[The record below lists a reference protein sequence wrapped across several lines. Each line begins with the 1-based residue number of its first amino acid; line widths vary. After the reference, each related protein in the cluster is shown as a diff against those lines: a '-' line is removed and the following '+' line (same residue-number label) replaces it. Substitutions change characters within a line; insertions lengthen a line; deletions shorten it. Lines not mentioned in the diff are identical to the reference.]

1 MAMFP
6 VFMIG
11 VIIGIAL
18 SYAFYK
24 FKEDVPSE
32 IKLRAQDLEIE
43 RQKKDNKLLIDLNE
57 KLYGKINKLETELN
71 ELKNK

>member
-6 VFMIG
+6 IFMIG

-24 FKEDVPSE
+24 VKEDVPSE
-32 IKLRAQDLEIE
+32 IKMRAQDLEIE

>member
-6 VFMIG
+6 IFMIG

-24 FKEDVPSE
+24 YKEDVPSQVKIQIQKRQ
-32 IKLRAQDLEIE
+32 IKSQES
-43 RQKKDNKLLIDLNE
+43 DNKMLNDLVDR
-57 KLYGKINKLETELN
+57 LYKKIETLETELK
-71 ELKNK
+71 ELKK